1 MSAQVRSASGGRT
14 VSLGLQ
20 GNAAPYPEDK
30 GGRQIIGLERMLRM
44 HLAQHWLSLVDGA
57 FELALHDSANLG
69 RFIGIDRGREH
80 GCSRYLQTVV
90 Y

>member
-1 MSAQVRSASGGRT
+1 
-14 VSLGLQ
+14 
-20 GNAAPYPEDK
+20 
-30 GGRQIIGLERMLRM
+30 M